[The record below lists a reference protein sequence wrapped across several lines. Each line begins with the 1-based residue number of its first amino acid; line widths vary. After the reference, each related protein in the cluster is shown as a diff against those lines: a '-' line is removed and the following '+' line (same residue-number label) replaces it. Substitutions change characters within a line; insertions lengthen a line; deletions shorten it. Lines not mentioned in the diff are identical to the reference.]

1 MREGFGYVGESSY
14 IYVLEMVPI
23 LKNKGY
29 E

>member
-1 MREGFGYVGESSY
+1 MREGFGYTGESSY

-29 E
+29 V